1 MEDILL
7 DPSLL
12 IKLNGWLTG
21 DPVDV
26 VRQQDQHHPPGRL
39 RRADQVSGPGTR
51 HLKAFLPSIHNIS
64 RRILQQIQWEME
76 YFLLLHWT
84 SSDAVQWK
92 SFKPYPA
99 LCESRPTK
107 CSPPRAYCST
117 LLAARQPNTFLDFRP
132 RILLQ
137 FTLLTVIG
145 SSGPTKVQT
154 FRNSNCLLWLPQH
167 LKEKCGPGISPPIQI
182 LRSFQ
187 SDLFTFQKWKPCQE
201 ESKFHSQRATGYLVV
216 IWYNNKEK
224 QRAGY
229 YLIS

>member
-1 MEDILL
+1 MLGRWPGWRCTTTRST
-7 DPSLL
+7 PSTRTPSTA
-12 IKLNGWLTG
+12 W
-21 DPVDV
+21 PS
-26 VRQQDQHHPPGRL
+26 RWSRHSPPPCFPSF
-39 RRADQVSGPGTR
+39 Q
-51 HLKAFLPSIHNIS
+51 SIHNIS
-64 RRILQQIQWEME
+64 RRISQQIQWEME

-99 LCESRPTK
+99 LCESRPTQ
-107 CSPPRAYCST
+107 CSPHALTVPLFWLPDSRKLFWIFS
-117 LLAARQPNTFLDFRP
+117 P

-145 SSGPTKVQT
+145 SSGPPKVQT

-187 SDLFTFQKWKPCQE
+187 SDLFTF
-201 ESKFHSQRATGYLVV
+201 
-216 IWYNNKEK
+216 
-224 QRAGY
+224 
-229 YLIS
+229 

>member
-1 MEDILL
+1 MDQALAT
-7 DPSLL
+7 S
-12 IKLNGWLTG
+12 KL
-21 DPVDV
+21 
-26 VRQQDQHHPPGRL
+26 
-39 RRADQVSGPGTR
+39 S
-51 HLKAFLPSIHNIS
+51 FLPFTTFLGEF
-64 RRILQQIQWEME
+64 LQQIQWEME

-117 LLAARQPNTFLDFRP
+117 LLAARRPNTFLDFRP

-187 SDLFTFQKWKPCQE
+187 SDLFTFKSGNHVRKKVNFTPSVQ
-201 ESKFHSQRATGYLVV
+201 LVTSWSFDT
-216 IWYNNKEK
+216 IIRRNNE
-224 QRAGY
+224 QGI
-229 YLIS
+229 ISYHKL

>member
-1 MEDILL
+1 MLGRWPGWRCTTTRSTRSTRT
-7 DPSLL
+7 PSTA
-12 IKLNGWLTG
+12 W
-21 DPVDV
+21 PS
-26 VRQQDQHHPPGRL
+26 RWSRHSPPPCFPSF
-39 RRADQVSGPGTR
+39 Q
-51 HLKAFLPSIHNIS
+51 AFTTFLVEFPNKFNEKWNIS
-64 RRILQQIQWEME
+64 CFFIELARMRSNE
-76 YFLLLHWT
+76 
-84 SSDAVQWK
+84 
-92 SFKPYPA
+92 
-99 LCESRPTK
+99 
-107 CSPPRAYCST
+107 RASNLT
-117 LLAARQPNTFLDFRP
+117 LLFANHAQLSVPPHALTVPLFWLPDSRKLFWICRP

-145 SSGPTKVQT
+145 SSGPPKVQT

-187 SDLFTFQKWKPCQE
+187 SDLFTFWKWKPSHE
-201 ESKFHSQRATGYLVV
+201 ESKLHSQRAIGYLMV